1 MNEKYRAITANND
14 VEGDRWRHGEVQ
26 RWRIDHDDGGGGV
39 SKFQQVVALN
49 TLYLVTADLS
59 HQPAADH

>member
-1 MNEKYRAITANND
+1 MTEKYWVITANND

-39 SKFQQVVALN
+39 SKFQL
-49 TLYLVTADLS
+49 
-59 HQPAADH
+59 